1 MMFGEIG
8 GWFFKSLG
16 GILPDT
22 DQPGFKHILLKPIFP
37 RTLDQSE
44 VTHRSAYGTIVSKW
58 KKNKKTITY
67 DVVIPA
73 NATATFY
80 PPTNIKDQATIQL
93 GSGKHQLIFKLI

>member
-1 MMFGEIG
+1 MNGATTLLENWDLASERDISDNHMMFGEIG

-58 KKNKKTITY
+58 KKTRR
-67 DVVIPA
+67 P
-73 NATATFY
+73 
-80 PPTNIKDQATIQL
+80 
-93 GSGKHQLIFKLI
+93 